1 MPQKDPRKTER
12 ATPRRIQKA
21 REEGNVPRS
30 EEVSKVV
37 VLIAGIIS
45 LRFFIEYMRD
55 NFYEIFRVIY
65 KSFNISI
72 TENTTFY
79 LLFYCMKKLLIII
92 LPILFFIAIC
102 SIISIRLQIGH
113 LFTTKVFEL
122 KWPMLNF
129 VENLKNRLFSLKAF
143 VELTKNLLQVLPVS
157 IVAYFVIKNELKYL
171 PSLFYQNPLGIA
183 ENILLLLYKTA
194 WMLII
199 PLIILAAMHLKYT
212 RWEYQ
217 ENLKMTKE
225 EVKDEHK
232 QLYGDPKV
240 KSEQRKRMQK
250 VVLSRMMS
258 QVPKADV
265 VITNPTHIAV
275 ALMYDIEKA
284 PAPIVVAKGKGLI
297 AEKIKKLA
305 KENNIPIK
313 EDKPLAQALYKSVE
327 VGEMIPE
334 EFYQAVA
341 AILAT
346 LEKFRKKY
354 RRAK

>member
-1 MPQKDPRKTER
+1 MPQKDPRKTEQ

-37 VLIAGIIS
+37 VLIAGVVS
-45 LRFFIEYMRD
+45 LRIFIGFMRD

-65 KSFNISI
+65 KSFNMHI
-72 TENTTFY
+72 TENTTFF
-79 LLFYCMKKLLIII
+79 LLCYCMKKLLYII
-92 LPILFFIAIC
+92 LPVVLFIAI
-102 SIISIRLQIGH
+102 SSVISIRLQIGH
-113 LFTTKVFEL
+113 VFTTKIFKF
-122 KWPMLNF
+122 KWTMFNV
-129 VENLKNRLFSLKAF
+129 VENLKNRLFSLRTF
-143 VELTKNLLQVLPVS
+143 VELFKNILQIVPVA
-157 IVAYFVIKNELKYL
+157 IIAYFVIKKEMNYL
-171 PSLFYQNPLGIA
+171 PSLFYQTPLGITQ
-183 ENILLLLYKTA
+183 NMLLLLYKIV
-194 WMLII
+194 WSLII
-199 PLIILAAMHLKYT
+199 PLIILAVIHLKYT
-212 RWEYQ
+212 RWDYQ

-250 VVLSRMMS
+250 ALLSRMMS

-265 VITNPTHIAV
+265 VITNPTHIAI
-275 ALMYDIEKA
+275 ALMYDISKA

-297 AEKIKKLA
+297 AEKIKEIA
-305 KENNIPIK
+305 KEHNIPIK

-327 VGEMIPE
+327 IGEMIPE